1 MKDCV
6 CLLSKTL
13 MQVPFCN
20 TCNKKPL
27 DSEVNKLPLDL
38 LDLWWCLLRLSS
50 DTVADLLFA
59 E

>member
-38 LDLWWCLLRLSS
+38 LDLW
-50 DTVADLLFA
+50 
-59 E
+59 